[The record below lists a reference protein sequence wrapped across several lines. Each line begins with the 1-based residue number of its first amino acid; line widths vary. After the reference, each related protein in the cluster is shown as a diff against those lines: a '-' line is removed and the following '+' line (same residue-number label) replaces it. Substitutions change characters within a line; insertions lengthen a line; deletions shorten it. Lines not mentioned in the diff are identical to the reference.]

1 MNPYER
7 RMLLRKCNLPDVK
20 ETGHCFADSTHH
32 TCCMLGKQARDY
44 AEKSG
49 NPIGRVSERL
59 QPPNTKLTPWCTCT
73 GSKVCTFYQN
83 KFGKQDGTY
92 IKFINNLEGKDE
104 AKALT
109 KLRLTRHKT
118 PGVNF

>member
-20 ETGHCFADSTHH
+20 ETEHCFADSTHH

-49 NPIGRVSERL
+49 NPIGRVSEKL
-59 QPPNTKLTPWCTCT
+59 QPANTKLTPWCTCT
-73 GSKVCTFYQN
+73 GSKVCTYYQN
-83 KFGKQDGTY
+83 KFGKTDGTY
-92 IKFINNLEGKDE
+92 IKFINNLSEKDE

-109 KLRLTRHKT
+109 KLRLSKHTT
-118 PGVNF
+118 PGINF